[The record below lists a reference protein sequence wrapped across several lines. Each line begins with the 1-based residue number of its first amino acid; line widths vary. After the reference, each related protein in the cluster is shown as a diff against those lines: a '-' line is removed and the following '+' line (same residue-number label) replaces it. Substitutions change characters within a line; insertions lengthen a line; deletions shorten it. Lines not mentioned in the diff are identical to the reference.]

1 MVEVELSAEAR
12 AASNRTECRAVV
24 TRRRLRTNK
33 PAVDALVTAFGVI
46 VCDELAE
53 QVTQMSLPEDH
64 EMVETPVRTVLTTL
78 SACELQFGLFA
89 GNELL
94 P

>member
-1 MVEVELSAEAR
+1 M
-12 AASNRTECRAVV
+12 
-24 TRRRLRTNK
+24 
-33 PAVDALVTAFGVI
+33 TAFGVI